1 MEPTQPNAQTV
12 FVVSGGARGI
22 TAHCAIR
29 LAERFQS
36 RFILLGRSA
45 CAPEPAWASGAGDET
60 ALKQQAMQAMLAQGQ
75 KPKPAQVQKAAEGV
89 LATREIQGTLDAIAK
104 AGGSAQYFSV
114 DVTDAEA
121 LRATLDSV
129 RAEITGIVHGAGAL
143 ADKLIENK
151 TEADFEKVYRPK
163 IDGLANLLACV
174 PPSQLKYL
182 VLFSSVAGFYG
193 NAGQA
198 DYALANEIL
207 NKTAHLVQRQHP
219 ECRVLAVD
227 WGPWEGGMV
236 TPELKRVLAERH
248 VPLIKLDE
256 GAGWL
261 ADALEAPSHLAR
273 PAVQSVVGEPLLPP
287 LREPTGELRLHR
299 MRRHLTLKA
308 NPFLRDHVIGGHAV
322 LPTVCAISWMSN
334 AGEQLYPGYEF
345 FRVDHYQALKGIVFD
360 ETLADE
366 YILDLKEAVKN
377 SDELVFEGTIW
388 SANPAGKPRYH
399 YRANLTLRRERPPA
413 PEAPLDRS
421 ATYDLPGAPLYDDN
435 VLFHG
440 PSFRGI
446 DRVLNMSANSLTTRC
461 VLPEMSR
468 EMQGQFPVQSF
479 NPFLADVQLQSFL
492 VWAKH
497 TYGYGGLPLRIE
509 RGEKYLPVAFGE
521 PTYATL
527 HIRSRAAHSLV
538 ADVTVHN
545 EHGQLYSQTIGA
557 EITLSPRL
565 NDLFRQNQILP

>member
-1 MEPTQPNAQTV
+1 
-12 FVVSGGARGI
+12 
-22 TAHCAIR
+22 
-29 LAERFQS
+29 
-36 RFILLGRSA
+36 
-45 CAPEPAWASGAGDET
+45 
-60 ALKQQAMQAMLAQGQ
+60 
-75 KPKPAQVQKAAEGV
+75 
-89 LATREIQGTLDAIAK
+89 
-104 AGGSAQYFSV
+104 
-114 DVTDAEA
+114 
-121 LRATLDSV
+121 
-129 RAEITGIVHGAGAL
+129 VHGAGAL
-143 ADKLIENK
+143 ADKLIEYK
-151 TEADFEKVYRPK
+151 TEADFEKVYQPK

-193 NAGQA
+193 NAGQT

-236 TPELKRVLAERH
+236 TPELKRLLAERH
-248 VPLIKLDE
+248 VPLIKVDE
-256 GAGWL
+256 GASWL
-261 ADALEAPSHLAR
+261 ADALEAPSHVAR

-287 LREPTGELRLHR
+287 VREPTGELRLHR
-299 MRRHLTLKA
+299 IRRHLTLEA

-360 ETLADE
+360 ETLVDE
-366 YILDLKEAVKN
+366 YVLDLKEVVKN
-377 SDELVFEGTIW
+377 RDELVFEGIIW
-388 SANPAGKPRYH
+388 STSPVGKPRYH
-399 YRANLTLRRERPPA
+399 YRANLTLCRERPPA
-413 PEAPLDRS
+413 PEMPLDRS
-421 ATYDLPGAPLYDDN
+421 ATYDLPGAPLYGDN
-435 VLFHG
+435 TLFHG
-440 PSFRGI
+440 PSFRGV
-446 DRVLNMSANSLTTRC
+446 DRVLNMSENSLTTRC
-461 VLPEMSR
+461 VLPEMSH

-492 VWAKH
+492 VWAKL

-521 PTYATL
+521 TTYASLT
-527 HIRSRAAHSLV
+527 IRSRAAHSLV

-545 EHGQLYSQTIGA
+545 EQGRLYSQTIGA

-565 NDLFRQNQILP
+565 NDLFRQNRILP